1 MQRLQERAV
10 RLARLSTAYLL
21 LTLIA
26 LTITTCSDN
35 GSIDQATNQL
45 PLDPT
50 APVVQV
56 TLDEWSVTSNVSTA
70 SAGPV
75 TFRTSNEGSIPHN
88 LEIYRIGVE
97 SNIAEFPIRS
107 GVAHP
112 EEDNGD
118 RIGEIEERLLTAL
131 DAVEVTYLLESGR
144 YALLCNVPGHYVAGM
159 LTELSVK

>member
-1 MQRLQERAV
+1 MQRLRALTV
-10 RLARLSTAYLL
+10 RLARLPAASLL

-26 LTITTCSDN
+26 LTIMACSDN
-35 GSIDQATNQL
+35 GSINQATNQL

-50 APVVQV
+50 APVIQV
-56 TLDEWSVTSNVSTA
+56 TLDEWSVTSSVSTA

-75 TFRTSNEGSIPHN
+75 TFKTSNEGSIPHN

-97 SNIAEFPIRS
+97 SDIAKFPIRS

-112 EEDNGD
+112 EEGNGG

-131 DAVEVTYLLESGR
+131 HVVEVTYLLESGR
-144 YALLCNVPGHYVAGM
+144 YALVCNIPGHYVAGM
-159 LTELSVK
+159 FTELSVK

>member
-1 MQRLQERAV
+1 MQRLQARAA
-10 RLARLSTAYLL
+10 RLAKRAAPFLP
-21 LTLIA
+21 LTLIT
-26 LTITTCSDN
+26 LTAIACSDN
-35 GSIDQATNQL
+35 GSINQATNQL

-50 APVVQV
+50 APVIQV
-56 TLDEWSVTSNVSTA
+56 TLDEWSVTSSVSTA

-75 TFRTSNEGSIPHN
+75 TFKTSNEGSIPHN

-97 SNIAEFPIRS
+97 TDIADFPIQS

-112 EEDNGD
+112 EEGNGG

-144 YALLCNVPGHYVAGM
+144 YALLCNIPGHYVAGM
-159 LTELSVK
+159 FTELSVK